1 MGTPFRE
8 VYNAFL
14 ARIEQD
20 EWSLTTELG
29 NLERDWFELLKMAIN
44 RFMFPRIELT
54 YDMELECFEN
64 ELGNEEIQYLAV
76 LMKNE
81 WYKRCVSTWR
91 LIQQQY
97 HTKDFEFL
105 SQANHISKLID
116 LVELSNR
123 ECLNMTNLYSRVRD
137 HKPFDWTQLAGGK
150 TSGK

>member
-1 MGTPFRE
+1 MGTPFKT
-8 VYNAFL
+8 VFSAFL

-29 NLERDWFELLKMAIN
+29 DLERDWFELLKMAIN
-44 RFMFPRIELT
+44 RFMFPRIDLSYDLEKECFVEELT
-54 YDMELECFEN
+54 EA
-64 ELGNEEIQYLAV
+64 EIQYLAV
-76 LMKNE
+76 FMKNE

-97 HTKDFEFL
+97 HTQDFEFL
-105 SQANHISKLID
+105 SQANHIAKLIE

-123 ECLNMTNLYSRVRD
+123 ECLNMTNLYSRVRE
-137 HKPFDWTQLAGGK
+137 HQPFNWTRLAGGK